1 MRARRL
7 GWAEWRK
14 KVAEKNRKVIRCFRY
29 RQAQCWCP
37 LSLLRLDLLFCLDS
51 VCPSDAENLLSSEP
65 RLIPLVIASLALLCP
80 LLHLNVSCQCRCAAA
95 AAAALLY
102 PLHCL
107 LSYLGFSS
115 LFCCYVQSAES
126 IDDGALSMLLLL
138 EVLSNVLLQTFFDWW
153 CCYSVC

>member
-1 MRARRL
+1 M
-7 GWAEWRK
+7 
-14 KVAEKNRKVIRCFRY
+14 
-29 RQAQCWCP
+29 P
-37 LSLLRLDLLFCLDS
+37 SLAFECVMSVS
-51 VCPSDAENLLSSEP
+51 VC
-65 RLIPLVIASLALLCP
+65 IT
-80 LLHLNVSCQCRCAAA
+80 A
-95 AAAALLY
+95 AAAALLF

-153 CCYSVC
+153 CCYAIQCADGRLHFDGN